1 MYVTLV
7 NIHVKSEHLAEFI
20 EVTRANHEG
29 SVREPGNLR
38 FDVLQSSTDPTCFIL
53 YEAYRDEAA
62 SKAHKETAHYAAWR
76 DAVAGWLVEPRVGV
90 RYDGLFPAWPEERR

>member
-1 MYVTLV
+1 MYVALV
-7 NIHVKSEHLAEFI
+7 NVHAKPENLAEFV
-20 EVTRANHEG
+20 EATRANHEG

>member
-7 NIHVKSEHLAEFI
+7 HIHVKPENLERFVEA
-20 EVTRANHEG
+20 TTANHEG

-38 FDVLQSSTDPTCFIL
+38 FDVLQSVEDPTRFIL

-62 SKAHKETAHYAAWR
+62 AKEHKETAHYAAWR
-76 DAVAGWLVEPRVGV
+76 DAVADWMAEPRQGV
-90 RYDGLFPAWPEERR
+90 RYEGLLPVQPESGL

>member
-7 NIHVKSEHLAEFI
+7 HIHVKPENLERFVEA
-20 EVTRANHEG
+20 TTANHEG

-38 FDVLQSSTDPTCFIL
+38 FDVLQSVEDPTRFIL

-62 SKAHKETAHYAAWR
+62 AKEHKETPHYAAWR
-76 DAVAGWLVEPRVGV
+76 DAVAGWMVEPRQGV
-90 RYDGLFPAWPEERR
+90 RYDGLLPVQPESGL